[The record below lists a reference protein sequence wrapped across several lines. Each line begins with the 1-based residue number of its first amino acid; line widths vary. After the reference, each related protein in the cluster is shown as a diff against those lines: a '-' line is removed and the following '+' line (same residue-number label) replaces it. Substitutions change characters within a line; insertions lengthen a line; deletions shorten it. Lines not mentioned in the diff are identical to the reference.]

1 MSAAWTRDMPW
12 RQGAILPGDAVQALG
27 LQGKGSQDHALCV
40 MVISHDCDLANDNLD
55 QEPNV
60 EVIVGRRL
68 EKGDGN
74 YYWSKSPRTLHIDAK
89 HNGSQVV
96 IELLATKRD
105 FIKKVDLAPFS
116 PDGSWVVPSESCSA
130 LRVWLAARYKR
141 SAFPDEFVRLLSR
154 NKLDGR
160 LASLLKEDGNHVSS
174 VYFSL
179 AEINKSGNDDE
190 VSYDLVIVL
199 AFLPGEDPEAM
210 QKRMDALA
218 AQITSEFEN
227 KLFDTGTESWKGIC
241 LKDCMAVSE
250 DDMTLSEA
258 RRFQSWRLDYLSV
271 KGVENHA
278 MPVN

>member
-40 MVISHDCDLANDNLD
+40 MVISHDCDLANNNLD
-55 QEPNV
+55 QEPYV

-68 EKGDGN
+68 DKGDGN
-74 YYWSKSPRTLHIDAK
+74 YYWSKSPRTLHIDAE

-130 LRVWLAARYKR
+130 LGVWLAARYKR

-154 NKLDGR
+154 NKLDSR
-160 LASLLKEDGNHVSS
+160 LVSLLKDDGHHVSS

-179 AEINKSGNDDE
+179 DETNESGNGDE
-190 VSYDLVIVL
+190 VSYDLAIVL
-199 AFLPGEDPEAM
+199 AFLPGDDPEAM
-210 QKRMDALA
+210 QERMDDLA
-218 AQITSEFEN
+218 ARITSEFEN
-227 KLFDTGTESWKGIC
+227 KLFDTDAESWKGIC

-271 KGVENHA
+271 KGVESHA